1 MSTTSFELQLTGRS
15 QTALSD
21 LLSKKDFNFQ
31 KITTAGKSYSIDF
44 KIINLFK
51 KIVTSYNK
59 TYTEYSS
66 SGSFLKSDISAKIYL
81 TGGSATDL
89 TSAMLLDG
97 EPLQVGGDLDFKID
111 FEKYP
116 LINRVYAE
124 PLKEFYVTV
133 FCNAIKELFI
143 ESGQTAPTDSEIK
156 SYFFQKLKLFDDS
169 SAFLVNF
176 GGIDFSFPTSSL
188 TKSRCYTFNH
198 EALFVYLKDISLT
211 RSSLNDF
218 VVKSAAGDTKETI
231 QEIITNKVIHIKEAA
246 EIQYNGFERLAYSM
260 TKGWSIHDPEQVK
273 ILIRDF
279 GKRDLSRLSNLLE
292 AKKEKGAEFLLNM
305 VLNAYQLCSL
315 DATNQRDLEDKFN
328 KNWATFSRFFSPDV
342 QTALNHFKSIGS
354 FFKYYQVMA
363 HFYSPQ
369 ARSPLTTHLETS
381 YRRVGQD
388 TKGYLFLPNLH
399 LPEALA
405 LRCDFDDSL
414 FSHFETEFTS
424 VTHDE
429 KLTAYFCIRA
439 LSERE
444 DIFHL
449 LPVLLKVISNNFKLP
464 CFIETKKR
472 VLKSL
477 KARDDHS
484 PFLSHFTKDQKYLW
498 TAPIRIGIDRGIS
511 DASVLDYLNE
521 TVKSHPEI
529 KQLFLKGFTDHS
541 NLFCQK
547 DYFLI
552 LETLLE
558 PSTSVPIEVLDS
570 FKDLAPETLTN
581 LNISLWLPKIE
592 TTIAEG
598 DFLTNTFLKEFF
610 LKTEAFN
617 PLFSK
622 WISKL
627 LTDTE
632 SLTYIALLCNNESF
646 IEKIACSKLSKAI
659 RETLLAAKQEN
670 IFPKKQAQTWLNILA
685 LSESK
690 KVDNLNALIF
700 CANYLESGA
709 FCKFVTTYYERLK
722 AFSDEKIIRNDKI
735 NYTFYQFCLSV
746 LANEHTL
753 SGLTPLISN
762 CKTYKSL
769 YATLD
774 DLLKDP
780 KKKFEEIKIRIENQT
795 SPLTDEQIHLFINKF
810 SPTEDVI
817 NFISSQLT
825 PDRYLLREE
834 IFRVWL
840 SKTPKEEKGAL
851 LQKYICSNTSLSLL
865 EKLIPEWIDSFKTK
879 GAFQPDLAL
888 STKLC
893 NQICILDKE
902 RLKQLFLH
910 YGSIIIQAFALGH
923 ADQEFTS
930 IYLNLLNTAPIEVK
944 NKYLTTLYEKFSYFS
959 FNIQHAILFYKA
971 STDEYPIEDKSLTL
985 YNKLLSSIDAKKT
998 DKDAIVKLISPLK
1011 CKILEDIET
1020 LSVVKTEFLLTYFSF
1035 LDLDIDLDKNRD
1047 EFSADFVT
1055 FLCKHLTTIR
1065 SISPEI
1071 RKKIESLFHLC
1082 PLVLTNTLN
1091 LQFIQY
1097 LLNKKTLDSTSVSF
1111 ITNHINS
1118 CTNEAE
1124 FTEILS
1130 IIDTKRPQFE
1140 ASIILKIL
1148 ELGFFDHMLA
1158 LNLDEVKNFTP
1169 ILEFYTQYIN
1179 KLTIESDQQI
1189 ALKFLTKL
1197 FTLSITNSSKIQL
1210 LKDVLLKKCAEMSI
1224 AFTPDSDYAIF
1235 TLLIFTL
1242 LKLYA
1247 VKSDAPSDLE
1257 KLPIFICL
1265 LNKNIRKLASGSRL
1279 EKQDQLERFLMTLDI
1294 YIEFIAKLKQRPL
1307 SKTLNEKI
1315 DIFNKTHLYLIE
1327 ENYKI
1332 LDDDAKT
1339 LVANSFI
1346 DRIKEDDI
1354 SNTYYFL
1361 TNTAYET
1368 LKCINTFHFLSPLNY
1383 GKILTFYKHFITK
1396 FQLLEDEEKQQIVI
1410 DFITDFTS
1418 KTIEFLEIDSV
1429 NKIHLCSLFIESIIT
1444 SNIRNLQPLAATLLK
1459 SNILI
1464 KNLITVEH
1472 KWDSEFIHQIIT
1484 YLNSIKELTEEFGT
1498 RATSE
1503 VSLFGDIEGEKI
1515 HFSVLREYFL
1525 VTLIKN
1531 CKLKTL
1537 DLFKDSD
1544 INSILYEFMFTMNT
1558 TTGGSSS
1565 SLAEQSVRNLLFY
1578 MTNDKEFL
1586 IEGYHTEIVTPLIAK
1601 LKYGS
1606 PINIIGNFMMAIK
1619 PRK

>member
-15 QTALSD
+15 QRALSD
-21 LLSKKDFNFQ
+21 LLSKKDFNFR
-31 KITTAGKSYSIDF
+31 KITTVGKSYSIDF

-51 KIVTSYNK
+51 KIITSYNK

-89 TSAMLLDG
+89 ASAMLLDR

-116 LINRVYAE
+116 LINRVYPE

-133 FCNAIKELFI
+133 FCCAIKELFI
-143 ESGQTAPTDSEIK
+143 DSGQAAPTDSEIK
-156 SYFFQKLKLFDDS
+156 SYFFQKLKLFDDL

-176 GGIDFSFPTSSL
+176 AGIDFSFPTSSL

-218 VVKSAAGDTKETI
+218 VVKSAVGDTKETI
-231 QEIITNKVIHIKEAA
+231 EEIITNKVIHIKEAA

-260 TKGWSIHDPEQVK
+260 TKGWSIFDPEQVK
-273 ILIRDF
+273 ILISDF
-279 GKRDLSRLSNLLE
+279 RKRDLSRLFNLLE

-315 DATNQRDLEDKFN
+315 DATNQSELEDKFN
-328 KNWATFSRFFSPDV
+328 KNWATFSRFFSSDV

-354 FFKYYQVMA
+354 LFKYYQVNA

-369 ARSPLTTHLETS
+369 ARSPLITHLESS
-381 YRRVGQD
+381 YRRVGQEA
-388 TKGYLFLPNLH
+388 KGYLFLPNLP

-414 FSHFETEFTS
+414 FNHYEAEFVS

-429 KLTAYFCIRA
+429 KLTTFFCIRA
-439 LSERE
+439 LSEKE

-449 LPVLLKVISNNFKLP
+449 LPVLLKVISNNFRLEYFRK
-464 CFIETKKR
+464 TKQR
-472 VLKSL
+472 ILKSL
-477 KARDDHS
+477 KSRDDLS
-484 PFLSHFTKDQKYLW
+484 PFLSHFIKDQPILW
-498 TAPIRIGIDRGIS
+498 TAPIRIGIDSGIS
-511 DASVLDYLNE
+511 DASVVEYLIE

-529 KQLFLKGFTDHS
+529 KPLFLKGFTDHS
-541 NLFCQK
+541 YMFSQT

-552 LETLLE
+552 LENLLE
-558 PSTSVPIEVLDS
+558 PSTSVPIEVLNS

-581 LNISLWLPKIE
+581 LNISFWLPKIE
-592 TTIAEG
+592 TTIVEA
-598 DFLTNTFLKEFF
+598 DFLTNTYLKEFF
-610 LKTEAFN
+610 LETNAFD

-622 WISKL
+622 WITKL
-627 LTDTE
+627 LTDTA
-632 SLTYIALLCNNESF
+632 SLTYIALLCNKESF
-646 IEKIACSKLSKAI
+646 IEKIACAKLSKAI
-659 RETLLAAKQEN
+659 RDTLLAAKLEN

-709 FCKFVTTYYERLK
+709 FCKFVLTYYERLK
-722 AFSDEKIIRNDKI
+722 AFSDEKIIRNEKI
-735 NYTFYQFCLSV
+735 NYTFYQFCLIV

-753 SGLTPLISN
+753 SGLTPLINN

-780 KKKFEEIKIRIENQT
+780 KKKFEEIKLRIENQT
-795 SPLTDEQIHLFINKF
+795 SPLTDDQIQLFIKKF

-817 NFISSQLT
+817 NFINSQLT

-834 IFRVWL
+834 AFRVWIP
-840 SKTPKEEKGAL
+840 KTPKEEKGAL
-851 LQKYICSNTSLSLL
+851 LQKYICSHTSLSLL

-893 NQICILDKE
+893 NQIHLLDKE
-902 RLKQLFLH
+902 PLMGLFLH
-910 YGSIIIQAFALGH
+910 YGSLIIQAFALGH
-923 ADQEFTS
+923 ADQEFTCS
-930 IYLNLLNTAPIEVK
+930 YFNLLNKASIELK
-944 NKYLTTLYEKFSYFS
+944 NKYLITLYEKFSYFS
-959 FNIQHAILFYKA
+959 YNIQHAILLDKV
-971 STDEYPIEDKSLTL
+971 STDKYPIEDKSLSL
-985 YNKLLSSIDAKKT
+985 YNKLLTSFDAKKT

-1011 CKILEDIET
+1011 CKILEET
-1020 LSVVKTEFLLTYFSF
+1020 ESLSIIKTEFLLTYFSF

-1055 FLCKHLTTIR
+1055 FLFKHLTTIR
-1065 SISPEI
+1065 TISPEI
-1071 RKKIESLFHLC
+1071 RKKIESVFHLC
-1082 PLVLTNTLN
+1082 PLVVTSSLN
-1091 LQFIQY
+1091 LQFIRY
-1097 LLNKKTLDSTSVSF
+1097 LLNKKTLDSTSVLF

-1124 FTEILS
+1124 FTEILT
-1130 IIDTKRPQFE
+1130 IIDTKRAQFE
-1140 ASIILKIL
+1140 TPIILKIL
-1148 ELGFFDHMLA
+1148 ELGFFDHILDF
-1158 LNLDEVKNFTP
+1158 NLDEVKNLTP

-1179 KLTIESDQQI
+1179 KLTIESDQPI

-1224 AFTPDSDYAIF
+1224 AFAPDSDYGIF

-1247 VKSDAPSDLE
+1247 VKSDTPSDLE
-1257 KLPIFICL
+1257 KLPMFICL
-1265 LNKNIRKLASGSRL
+1265 LNNNLRKLASRSRL
-1279 EKQDQLERFLMTLDI
+1279 ENQGQLEHFLMTLDI

-1315 DIFNKTHLYLIE
+1315 DIFNKTYLYLIE

-1332 LDDDAKT
+1332 LDENAKT
-1339 LVANSFI
+1339 LVANSII

-1354 SNTYYFL
+1354 TNTYYFL

-1368 LKCINTFHFLSPLNY
+1368 LKCINSFHFLLPLNY
-1383 GKILTFYKHFITK
+1383 VKILAFYKHFITK
-1396 FQLLEDEEKQQIVI
+1396 FQLLEDEEKQQILK
-1410 DFITDFTS
+1410 DFITNFTS
-1418 KTIEFLEIDSV
+1418 KTIELLELDSI
-1429 NKIHLCSLFIESIIT
+1429 NKIHLCSLFIDSIAT
-1444 SNIRNLQPLAATLLK
+1444 SNIRNLKPYEALLLK

-1464 KNLITVEH
+1464 KNLIAEEH
-1472 KWDSEFIHQIIT
+1472 KWDSEFIHQIVI
-1484 YLNSIKELTEEFGT
+1484 YLNSIRDLTEELAT

-1503 VSLFGDIEGEKI
+1503 VELIRDIQREKN
-1515 HFSVLREYFL
+1515 HFSQLLEHFL
-1525 VTLIKN
+1525 VALIKN
-1531 CKLKTL
+1531 CKSKTL

-1544 INSILYEFMFTMNT
+1544 INSSLYEFMFTMNPT
-1558 TTGGSSS
+1558 AAASS
-1565 SLAEQSVRNLLFY
+1565 SLLAEYSVRNLLFY
-1578 MTNDKEFL
+1578 ITDNKEFL

-1606 PINIIGNFMMAIK
+1606 PSNIIGNFLMAIK